1 MKATHFTTTRLALL
15 TLATTLGSL
24 PLHAGTTWDGGATPD
39 TNINTAANWDA
50 DTAPSILGTTGVV
63 FQSANNVATLNV
75 PAAFRL
81 PTTSTPAVAFGGSF
95 TVNSV
100 DGNALTL
107 YGTNSSGNAPVLR
120 TNSGASAVTINAP
133 IKVFSTSPAASP
145 LGSLLIIGVN
155 NATASNTALNITGG
169 ISRDPA
175 STGATYDIRYVGT
188 TSMTVQ
194 AKARI
199 GGTISGLGT
208 LTNIQGGTGVW
219 AGDLIIAGDQAS
231 TATSNITL
239 SSGGTAPTT
248 NARIIL
254 GETSADEQSWNNVT
268 LNNVMN
274 LAVGGTITA
283 NAFSGNVANTKITG
297 YGAGGT
303 ISFASGTIGANVALG
318 GAGTDQNNLS
328 ITKTG
333 SGTLTINST
342 ATTYTG
348 ATTVEAGILNLAT
361 PSLASPVTVNAGATL
376 AGEGATSAALTFAA
390 GTSNLSFDATT
401 DGALSIGSLVSTG
414 ATVVVNPSGATTLGT
429 SYKVLTKSAGTFSS
443 TEVASFL
450 AAGRATIGGADT
462 SNITYTAAA
471 PASLTW
477 KGNDG
482 SNPSFWDVAT
492 TFNWSSPGSDRFFA
506 NDAVTFDDTATSYLV
521 SIQGASV
528 NPGDMVFDHSANNYT
543 VSGGTISGSGSL
555 TKTGAGTLT
564 LAQTGTNAFN
574 GALQINGGVLSIS
587 NLNQIGGSA
596 SSRAIQLGGGTLEYT
611 YNATNAQTSDVLPI
625 VLNAGDST
633 LAITGSYSSG
643 SVNVATPPVT
653 LRLGSAITGSGNLTK
668 SGPGIFAIGKN
679 SAATLGNTFSGSLTV
694 TEGILDIRNPD
705 ALGATSAGT
714 TISNAQLE
722 LFSFGQNA
730 GVSFAAEPLTFS
742 GNSYL
747 RGKNEDMDSDIQYV
761 LNGPVTVSSGAVV
774 GIAAAKAVTAST
786 LTPNTLTATSPNIS
800 SLEIAAPVT
809 TEAGSTLKLGLI
821 QASSTL
827 PVVQAEVQQTVAI
840 SGALT
845 GPAAVET
852 QGAAASVYTLSDP
865 EYAGDTTVNGGT
877 LKLGA
882 TNSANNAS
890 TVSIAASGATLDL
903 DFAGTDTVDK
913 LFIGGVQQAAGVYEA
928 VGNAGSGTEI
938 GQITGSGTLTVTTGS
953 VVSPFATWIAGS
965 FANGSVPA
973 LQQGANDDPDKDG
986 ASNLVE
992 FAFDGDPTTG
1002 ASNGRIHAFT
1012 VDTDHD
1018 GETANKELVL
1028 TVAVRSGVG
1037 SFTGATSKSA
1047 SVDGVTY
1054 TIEGSTTL
1062 DPFAT
1067 QVNLVPTA
1075 VPPSPAT
1082 LSSGYVWKSFS
1093 LDGSNGLP
1101 GKGFLRAAVS
1111 AP

>member
-1 MKATHFTTTRLALL
+1 MKTTATTRLALL

-50 DTAPSILGTTGVV
+50 DTAPSLLGTTGVV

-81 PTTSTPAVAFGGSF
+81 PITTTPAVAFGGNF

-133 IKVFSTSPAASP
+133 IKVFSTAPVASP

-155 NATASNTALNITGG
+155 NTTASNTALNITGG
-169 ISRDPA
+169 ITRDPA
-175 STGATYDIRYVGT
+175 SSGATYDIRYVGT
-188 TSMTVQ
+188 ASMTTQ
-194 AKARI
+194 AKAKI

-283 NAFSGNVANTKITG
+283 NAFSGNIANTKITG

-328 ITKTG
+328 ITKKG

-348 ATTVEAGILNLAT
+348 ATTVEAGTLTLAA

-390 GTSNLSFDATT
+390 GTSNLTFDATT
-401 DGALSIGSLVSTG
+401 TGALSIGSLVSTG
-414 ATVVVNPSGATTLGT
+414 ATVVVSPSGSTTLGT
-429 SYKVLTKSAGTFSS
+429 TYNVLTKSAGTFSS

-462 SNITYTAAA
+462 STITYTAAA

-492 TFNWSSPGSDRFFA
+492 TFNWGSPSSDRFFA

-521 SIQGASV
+521 SIQGASLS
-528 NPGDMVFDHSANNYT
+528 PGNMVFDHSANNY
-543 VSGGTISGSGSL
+543 VLSGGTIGGSGSL
-555 TKTGAGTLT
+555 TKTGSGTLT
-564 LAQTGTNAFN
+564 LEQSGTNSFN

-587 NLNQIGGSA
+587 NLNQIGGS
-596 SSRAIQLGGGTLEYT
+596 SSNRAVQLGGGSLEYT
-611 YNATNAQTSDVLPI
+611 YNTTGAQTSDTIPLT
-625 VLNAGDST
+625 LNAGEST
-633 LAITGSYSSG
+633 LAVTGSYVTS
-643 SVNVATPPVT
+643 SVNGATAPAT
-653 LRLGSAITGSGNLTK
+653 LRLGAPITGSGNLTK
-668 SGPGIFAIGKN
+668 SGSGIFAIGKN
-679 SAATLGNTFSGSLTV
+679 SVTTLGNTFTGSLTV
-694 TEGILDIRNPD
+694 TAGILDIRNAD

-722 LFSFGQNA
+722 LFSFNQNA

-774 GIAAAKAVTAST
+774 GIAAVKAVTAST
-786 LTPNTLTATSPNIS
+786 TTANTLDAVSPNIS
-800 SLEIAAPVT
+800 SLEITAPVT
-809 TEAGSTLKLGLI
+809 TAAGSTLKLGLI
-821 QASSTL
+821 QASSTV
-827 PVVQAEVQQTVAI
+827 PVVQETVQQTVTL

-845 GPAAVET
+845 GSAAVET
-852 QGAAASVYTLSDP
+852 QGAAASLFTLADP
-865 EYAGDTTVNGGT
+865 EYSGNTTVNGGI

-882 TNSANNAS
+882 DNSANDAS
-890 TVSIAASGATLDL
+890 TVNIAASGATLNL
-903 DFAGTDTVDK
+903 NFAGTETVDK
-913 LFIGGVQQAAGVYEA
+913 LFIGGIQQAAGVYEA
-928 VGNAGSGTEI
+928 VGNAGSGTEV
-938 GQITGSGTLTVTTGS
+938 GQITGSGTLTVTSGP
-953 VVSPFATWIAGS
+953 VVSGFASWIAGS

-973 LQQGANDDPDKDG
+973 LQQGANDDPDNDG

-992 FAFDGDPTTG
+992 FAFDGDPTS
-1002 ASNGRIHAFT
+1002 ASNNGKVHALT
-1012 VDTDHD
+1012 VDSDQD
-1018 GETANKELVL
+1018 VETSGKELVL
-1028 TVAVRSGVG
+1028 TVAVRSDVGV
-1037 SFTGATSKSA
+1037 FTGATSKSA
-1047 SVDGVTY
+1047 TVDGITY

-1062 DPFAT
+1062 DPFNS
-1067 QVNLVPTA
+1067 QVNVVPTA
-1075 VPPSPAT
+1075 ATPSPAT
-1082 LSSGYVWKSFS
+1082 LSSGYVWKSFN
-1093 LDGSNGLP
+1093 LEGSNGLP
-1101 GKGFLRAAVS
+1101 GKGFLRAKVTA